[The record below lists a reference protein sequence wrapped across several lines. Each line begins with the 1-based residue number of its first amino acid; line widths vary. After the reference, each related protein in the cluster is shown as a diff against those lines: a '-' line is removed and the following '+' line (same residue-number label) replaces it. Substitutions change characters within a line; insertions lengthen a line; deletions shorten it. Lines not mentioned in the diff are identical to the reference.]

1 MNLQTMEYFVVLAR
15 ERSFTR
21 AAEALHITQ
30 QSLSGHIAS
39 VEQELGAQLLVRR
52 SPLELTYAGR
62 AFLRHAERIRQEE
75 LALRQE
81 LSDITGQHR
90 GQLRIGIALTRSKA
104 IMPDIVMAFQEQYP
118 NVEVCMLENANDTFA
133 RSLLDG
139 EIDLAIANFPAPVPE
154 IELLPFYH
162 EDVVLLASRALLR
175 EYGLTPEQCT
185 QAVRAGDYS
194 VFKDCP
200 FVLGSRTR
208 DISGLAAKEALRS
221 IGAPVRIRARSDNA
235 DTMLTLCERG
245 CGVYFCS
252 ERLLRELR
260 SERQLAQLL
269 VVRLPRSQ
277 TAQIRFAYRK
287 KPYQWQLISEFIRI
301 ARQTVPNGEEI

>member
-1 MNLQTMEYFVVLAR
+1 MPMNLQTMEYFAVLAR

-39 VEQELGAQLLVRR
+39 VEQELGTQLVVRR

-90 GQLRIGIALTRSKA
+90 GQLRIGIAFTRSKA
-104 IMPDIVMAFQEQYP
+104 IMPDIVTAFQEQYP
-118 NVEVCMLENANDTFA
+118 NVEICMLENANDTFA

-162 EDVVLLASRALLR
+162 EDVVLLASHSLLR
-175 EYGLTPEQCT
+175 EYGLTPEQCA
-185 QAVRAGDYS
+185 QAVRAEDYS
-194 VFKDCP
+194 IFKDCP

-208 DISGLAAKEALRS
+208 DISGIAAKEALRS
-221 IGAPVRIRARSDNA
+221 VGAPVRIRARSDNA

-260 SERQLAQLL
+260 SEQQRSRLL
-269 VVRLPRSQ
+269 VVRLPRMQ

-301 ARQTVPNGEEI
+301 ARQTLHGT